1 MYLLLIGSRH
11 KREIR
16 LAVRLFNK
24 SAGLFND
31 TTRKFKGIAGQL
43 PILFMRS
50 HRAHCWEGNI
60 MSNISVT
67 RGNADM
73 NSRRL
78 AAALAISLLV
88 LLTGVATSLLSA
100 FRAVA

>member
-1 MYLLLIGSRH
+1 
-11 KREIR
+11 
-16 LAVRLFNK
+16 
-24 SAGLFND
+24 
-31 TTRKFKGIAGQL
+31 
-43 PILFMRS
+43 
-50 HRAHCWEGNI
+50 

-67 RGNADM
+67 RRNNDV

-78 AAALAISLLV
+78 AVALGISLLV